1 MRRSSVAILL
11 LLAFSDVGA
20 WSWPD
25 KAEGCLS
32 LASVPV
38 NYDVDFFADVQP
50 LLEQRCASCHT
61 SISLG
66 GFNVLVE
73 NAKESMLGIDE
84 SGAESGYPGFRRI
97 VPGDPQQSLVFL
109 RINCSNAG
117 TPDAIIPRMPPGPN
131 PTGLD
136 LQALMNDWIAL
147 GSIMRG
153 GTPTTRTDRQFL
165 GNFESLR

>member
-1 MRRSSVAILL
+1 MRRITMTLL
-11 LLAFSDVGA
+11 LLCVAADLSA
-20 WSWPD
+20 WSSPN
-25 KAEGCLS
+25 KAEGCES
-32 LASVPV
+32 LAPVPI
-38 NYDVDFFADVQP
+38 NYNVDFFADIQP

-66 GFNVLVE
+66 NFNVLVE

-97 VPGDPQQSLVFL
+97 VPGSPQQSLVFL

-117 TPDAIIPRMPPGPN
+117 TPDAIIPRMPPGPT
-131 PTGLD
+131 PTDLD

-153 GTPTTRTDRQFL
+153 STPATRTDRQFL